1 MFSRAGTIMRNA
13 MLWMVKG
20 LLSVIVF
27 VRFQSFVLRV
37 VHEKRKKSLSHLRLR
52 NISNLANIA
61 ADIVFSIN
69 VA

>member
-1 MFSRAGTIMRNA
+1 MVSRAGTIMRNA

-37 VHEKRKKSLSHLRLR
+37 VHEKRKKSLSHLCLH
-52 NISNLANIA
+52 NIGNLPNIA